1 MSKKIT
7 DILKKQTNLVILI
20 VLIII
25 LYATIP
31 SFGQVSNFLN
41 ILKNISVIS
50 IISCGMT
57 LVVIGGGLDL
67 SVGSTFSLAAVISIV
82 MLNKYNPALAI
93 IVPVIAA
100 IIIGILN
107 GVITSKFNLSSI
119 IVTLGMLSVVSGFA
133 LFFVNGG
140 TQVGT
145 PNKVFESIA
154 KIQLFKIPLY
164 CYLFIIIAIF
174 YEVLL
179 RKTTFGRNL
188 ILIGTNPEAAKII
201 GVNIIL
207 VRTISFVICS
217 LSVAIAAILLSSRL
231 MTAAPT
237 AGIGYEFDVITA
249 IVIGGISLSGGKGSI
264 YNTVIGAILLGVVIN
279 ALTLTNVP
287 FAFQAITKGFLILL
301 AITLDV
307 RARSSIEKQ

>member
-57 LVVIGGGLDL
+57 LVVVGGGLDL

-82 MLNKYNPALAI
+82 MLNRYNPALAI

-107 GVITSKFNLSSI
+107 GVIISKFNLSSI

-133 LFFVNGG
+133 LFFVNGA

-164 CYLFIIIAIF
+164 SYFFIIIAIF
-174 YEVLL
+174 YEILL

-201 GVNIIL
+201 GVNITF
-207 VRTISFVICS
+207 VRTISFVISS
-217 LSVAIAAILLSSRL
+217 LSVAIAAIFLSSRL

-237 AGIGYEFDVITA
+237 AGVGYEFDVITA

-301 AITLDV
+301 AITLDI

>member
-1 MSKKIT
+1 MRNKIT
-7 DILKKQTNLVILI
+7 DILKKQTNLVILV

-25 LYATIP
+25 LCTAIP
-31 SFGQVSNFLN
+31 SFRQVSNFLN

-82 MLNKYNPALAI
+82 MLNKYNPILAI
-93 IVPVIAA
+93 IMPIIAA
-100 IIIGILN
+100 VIVGILN

-119 IVTLGMLSVVSGFA
+119 IVTLGMLSFVGGFA
-133 LFFVNGG
+133 LFIVNGG
-140 TQVGT
+140 TQVGN
-145 PNKVFESIA
+145 PSIVFKAIA

-201 GVNIIL
+201 GVNITL

-217 LSVAIAAILLSSRL
+217 LSVAIAAVLLSSRL
-231 MTAAPT
+231 MTASPT
-237 AGIGYEFDVITA
+237 SGIGYEFDAITA
-249 IVIGGISLSGGKGSI
+249 IVIGGTSLSGGKGSI

-287 FAFQAITKGFLILL
+287 FAFQAITKGFLIIL
-301 AITLDV
+301 AIILDV
-307 RARSSIEKQ
+307 RARSSFEKQ